1 MPFGVSDSVGKRV
14 GLRVTAADTEGVGDP
29 IETELELLAVPE
41 RVAGGGRLEEAD
53 SVLSTDSDEV
63 AGGVCV

>member
-1 MPFGVSDSVGKRV
+1 M
-14 GLRVTAADTEGVGDP
+14 TAADTEGVGDP